1 MFYDGNK
8 SYFPLICIGQNVP
21 TGDGGTIPCLC
32 VSPSGRIAIVESDPA
47 ARGESA
53 QQFLDRMTA
62 CSAALR
68 HWNYPKL
75 DSIAAQFFY
84 SRDGQAARVIDR
96 MVRCG
101 YLTFSDNLVFSFNLN
116 KGLQEAKHLIIV
128 STAKADLAERK
139 AEFKQGAYQDSDLL
153 FAVMDSAAASIF
165 IEP

>member
-47 ARGESA
+47 AKGESS
-53 QQFLDRMTA
+53 QQFLDRVSGY
-62 CSAALR
+62 SAALR
-68 HWNYPKL
+68 KWGYPKL
-75 DSIAAQFFY
+75 DSIAAEFFY
-84 SRDGQAARVIDR
+84 KRDGQAARIIDR

-101 YLTFSDNLVFSFNLN
+101 YLTFADNLVFSFSLN
-116 KGLQEAKHLIIV
+116 KGLQEAEHLVIV
-128 STAKADLAERK
+128 SAAKPDLTDCK
-139 AEFKQGAYQDSDLL
+139 AEFKQGAYQESTIL

-165 IEP
+165 IEA